1 MYASSST
8 VVFLPVPHYSLHTSF
23 NCMHAHFLPQQS
35 SLRSPA
41 IRLQHSALKPF
52 ACIVYSKPTNDPKPA
67 QHEHEHVDHAPQK
80 GHPRA
85 HLVIPRAV
93 HRTQHQPDHGS
104 CEQGLDPADEAVE
117 EWQEGHPCEGEC
129 ERARARLA
137 RRAAG
142 ARRAFRD
149 SAGGA
154 ARARSTHDLHA
165 DGEEGDEEV

>member
-1 MYASSST
+1 MYSE
-8 VVFLPVPHYSLHTSF
+8 
-23 NCMHAHFLPQQS
+23 
-35 SLRSPA
+35 
-41 IRLQHSALKPF
+41 
-52 ACIVYSKPTNDPKPA
+52 PTNDPKPA

-129 ERARARLA
+129 ERARAR
-137 RRAAG
+137 RAAG